1 MKTLQQLKK
10 SRWAFYAALLLTVG
24 GGLTACRENAL
35 NDLSPADSPVYI
47 TNYDRSVN
55 FSQYRTFSLPDS
67 VVIESNDRYQTSL
80 GTLESSF
87 VTGVANALT
96 SRGFQR
102 VSQGQPADLGV
113 AVIRVNNRYTGVGVD
128 PYSSYYSNYWYGPGF
143 GGFGGFGGFYPYYPT
158 YYTYQVSDQYWEIQI
173 VDLKN
178 RPATGTGNNQQQ
190 LNVIYDATI
199 RGTDV
204 PDQQAVS
211 TALTTIFNQ
220 SPYLQAAR

>member
-1 MKTLQQLKK
+1 MKSLQQLKHG
-10 SRWAFYAALLLTVG
+10 RVGLWAVLLFTI
-24 GGLTACRENAL
+24 GLGMTACRENAL
-35 NDLSPADSPVYI
+35 NDLSPSDSPVYI
-47 TNYDRSVN
+47 TNYDRSIN
-55 FSQYRTFSLPDS
+55 FGQYRTFSLPDS

-102 VSQGQPADLGV
+102 VSQGQTADLGV

-128 PYSSYYSNYWYGPGF
+128 PYGAYYSNYWGGGF
-143 GGFGGFGGFYPYYPT
+143 GGFGGFGGYYPYFPS
-158 YYTYQVSDQYWEIQI
+158 YYTYQVTDQYWEIQI

-178 RPATGTGNNQQQ
+178 RPTTGTGTDQPR

-199 RGTDV
+199 RGSDV
-204 PDQQAVS
+204 PDSQAVN
-211 TALTTIFNQ
+211 TALTAIFTQ
-220 SPYLQAAR
+220 SPYLQTAQ